1 MSRRQPWL
9 AAFLVL
15 AVIGS
20 GIGVVYAKYLSRS
33 YFVDLQRLRAQ
44 RDQVDVRWRR
54 LQLEESTLATYS
66 RVEADARG
74 KLRMRIPHPGEV
86 EVVRKP

>member
-1 MSRRQPWL
+1 MSRRATWL
-9 AAFLVL
+9 LVLLIL

-33 YFVDLQRLRAQ
+33 QFVELQKLRAQ
-44 RDQVDVRWRR
+44 RDQLDMRWGR

-66 RVEADARG
+66 RVEAGARARLG
-74 KLRMRIPHPGEV
+74 MRTPHPGEL
-86 EVVRKP
+86 VVIRKP

>member
-1 MSRRQPWL
+1 MSRRATWL
-9 AAFLVL
+9 LVVLIL

-33 YFVDLQRLRAQ
+33 QFVELQKLRAQ
-44 RDQVDVRWRR
+44 RDQLDMRWGR

-66 RVEADARG
+66 RVEAAARARLG
-74 KLRMRIPHPGEV
+74 MRIPHPGEV

>member
-1 MSRRQPWL
+1 MSRRASWL
-9 AAFLVL
+9 LGLLIL

-33 YFVDLQRLRAQ
+33 QFVELQRLRAQ
-44 RDQVDVRWRR
+44 RDRMDVHWGR

-74 KLRMRIPHPGEV
+74 KLRMHIPHPGEV
-86 EVVRKP
+86 VVVRKP

>member
-1 MSRRQPWL
+1 VSRRAPWL
-9 AAFLVL
+9 VVFLVL
-15 AVIGS
+15 AVVAS

-33 YFVDLQRLRAQ
+33 RFVELQRVRAQ

-74 KLRMRIPHPGEV
+74 KLRMHLPHPGEV
-86 EVVRKP
+86 VVVRKP